1 MAEGAQEQH
10 FILRVQDAELASKLR
25 GWLRDS
31 DKPSDKISEI
41 RLLFE
46 QREQEHRNTFQHHPH
61 TNNTSSRLLHSCGI
75 TAGVMQTQ

>member
-31 DKPSDKISEI
+31 DKPSDNIGEI

-46 QREQEHRNTFQHHPH
+46 QRKQA
-61 TNNTSSRLLHSCGI
+61 LHSASAPKH
-75 TAGVMQTQ
+75 TPTTTQ